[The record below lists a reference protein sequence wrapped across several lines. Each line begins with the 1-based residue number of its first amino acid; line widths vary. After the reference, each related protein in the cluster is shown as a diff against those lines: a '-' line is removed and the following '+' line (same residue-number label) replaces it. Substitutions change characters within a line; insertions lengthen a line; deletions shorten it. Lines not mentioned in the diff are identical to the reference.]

1 MKKIIL
7 PTVCILL
14 AVMLIGI
21 LPTEADSAIY
31 EDTVRL
37 HILAKS
43 DLSEDQELKLYLRDK
58 LLSKYSALLGGA
70 LSADE
75 AADRLRYSLS
85 EIEGDCNEWLRE
97 RGSNSHAKAT
107 LTEEW
112 YGTREYSGFTLPSG
126 NYLSLKIVID
136 EGEGQNWWCVM
147 YPPLCLDVATEAK
160 DSYSEEENR
169 LISDTGYSVKFKLLE
184 ITSSFF
190 RR

>member
-7 PTVCILL
+7 PTVCLLL

-21 LPTEADSAIY
+21 LPTEADCAIY

-43 DLSEDQELKLYLRDK
+43 DSREDQELKLYLRDK
-58 LLSKYSALLGGA
+58 ILAEYSGMLGSSSS
-70 LSADE
+70 SAE
-75 AADRLRYSLS
+75 AAQSIRDHLE
-85 EIEGDCNEWLRE
+85 EIENRCNEWLSE
-97 RGSNSHAKAT
+97 RDTDSHATVT

-112 YGTREYSGFTLPSG
+112 YGTREYSDFSLPSG

-136 EGEGQNWWCVM
+136 EGDGQNWWCVM
-147 YPPLCLDVATEAK
+147 YPPLCLDVATETNS
-160 DSYSEEENR
+160 SYSEEENR
-169 LISDTGYSVKFKLLE
+169 LITGSGYAIKFKLLE

-190 RR
+190 KR